1 MSLTHHFTDEKI
13 TTKYAIDRNSKKFVV
28 QTKETSEMSEPVAA
42 TSSPQ
47 VPLIRVAGV
56 TKRFGGVQAL
66 RGVNLEVLP
75 GEVHALLGENGA
87 GKSTLIKILSGVHAY
102 DEGSIEIAGEKV
114 AFDSPAKSRD
124 AGVAVVYQDLSLVE
138 SLSVAANLMLGRE
151 PRTRLGFV
159 KKRQLMAVVGDFLKA
174 HGIPLDPRTPVG
186 SLPFAYRQ
194 MTEICKALMGD
205 VRILILDEP
214 TSALTGGE
222 EQILFDAIHA
232 VTARGVGVIYV
243 THRLNEVFR
252 ISQRVTVF
260 RDGMNVGMFSTAQT
274 NMKELVGAIVG
285 PGHAALHAR
294 ESTAVGLPGEAP
306 VLERTGAVVHG
317 TDAPNVP
324 VLTLSKVS
332 NDRLHDVDLT
342 VRRGEI
348 HGLAGLIGSGRT
360 EILQTIFGIR
370 PVSTGTVTL
379 DGEPGSRMT
388 PAEAIQ
394 RGVALVPEDRH
405 VQGLVLD
412 HSIER
417 NLTLPRLPHF
427 SRWGWLRSQAALQQA
442 RDSMKHLAV
451 KAPGPATYVKFLSG
465 GNQQK
470 VVFAKW
476 NHPRPKLLM
485 LDEPTVGVD
494 VGAREEI
501 YGVVHDAAQA
511 GTGILVVSS
520 DLDEL
525 LRLCDRV
532 SIVMDGCIVRTIE
545 RADLRNAEELH
556 HLIQLSRSSNE
567 SPKGTSFGTHAT

>member
-1 MSLTHHFTDEKI
+1 MLLTHHLPDAKI
-13 TTKYAIDRNSKKFVV
+13 TKQRATRSRSIRIRHVDEGDIR
-28 QTKETSEMSEPVAA
+28 MSEPVAVA
-42 TSSPQ
+42 ASSSPR
-47 VPLIRVAGV
+47 VPLIRVTGV
-56 TKRFGGVQAL
+56 TKKFGGVQAL

-102 DEGSIEIAGEKV
+102 DEGSIEIAGQKV
-114 AFDSPAKSRD
+114 AFESPAKSRE

-138 SLSVAANLMLGRE
+138 SLSVGANLMLGRE

-159 KKRQLMAVVGDFLKA
+159 RQRELMAQVSAFLRE
-174 HGIPLDPRTPVG
+174 HNIPLDPRVPVD

-205 VRILILDEP
+205 VRVLILDEP

-222 EQILFDAIHA
+222 EQILFDAIRT

-260 RDGMNVGMFSTAQT
+260 RDGANAGHFATADT
-274 NMKELVGAIVG
+274 DMKQLVAAIVG
-285 PGHAALHAR
+285 PRHAAMQAR
-294 ESTAVGLPGEAP
+294 QETTTGTSAQSAAAQTAEQTAAQSTLDAP
-306 VLERTGAVVHG
+306 VLS
-317 TDAPNVP
+317 
-324 VLTLSKVS
+324 LSNVS
-332 NDRLHDVDLT
+332 NARLHNVNFA
-342 VRRGEI
+342 VRKGQV

-360 EILQTIFGIR
+360 EILQTIFGLLPIDA
-370 PVSTGTVTL
+370 GAIEL
-379 DGEPGSRMT
+379 DGQPLAARRPGD
-388 PAEAIQ
+388 AIQ
-394 RGVALVPEDRH
+394 RGIALVPEDRH
-405 VQGLVLD
+405 LQGLVLD

-417 NLTLPRLPHF
+417 NLTLPRLPQF
-427 SRWGWLRSQAALQQA
+427 SRGGWLRAQAAAQQA
-442 RDSMKHLAV
+442 RTAMKQLSV
-451 KAPGPATYVKFLSG
+451 KAPDASTHVKFLSG

-476 NHPRPKLLM
+476 NHPRPKVLL

-501 YGVVHDAAQA
+501 YGVVRDAARA
-511 GTGILVVSS
+511 GTGVVVVSS

-525 LRLCDRV
+525 LRLCDRI
-532 SIVMDGCIVRTIE
+532 SIVVDGSIVRTVE
-545 RADLRNAEELH
+545 RAQLRTAEELH
-556 HLIQLSRSSNE
+556 HLIQLPRPTE
-567 SPKGTSFGTHAT
+567 ELAT

>member
-1 MSLTHHFTDEKI
+1 
-13 TTKYAIDRNSKKFVV
+13 
-28 QTKETSEMSEPVAA
+28 MSEPVAVTA
-42 TSSPQ
+42 ASSPQ
-47 VPLIRVAGV
+47 VPLIRVTGV
-56 TKRFGGVQAL
+56 TKKFGGVQAL

-102 DEGSIEIAGEKV
+102 DEGSIEIDGQRV
-114 AFDSPAKSRD
+114 AFGSPAQSRE

-138 SLSVAANLMLGRE
+138 SLSVGANLMLGRE

-159 KKRQLMAVVGDFLKA
+159 KQRELMAQVSAFLRE
-174 HGIPLDPRTPVG
+174 HNIPLDPRVPVD

-205 VRILILDEP
+205 VRVLILDEP

-222 EQILFDAIHA
+222 EQILFDAIRT
-232 VTARGVGVIYV
+232 VTQRGVGVIYV

-260 RDGMNVGMFSTAQT
+260 RDGANAGEFATAQT
-274 NMKELVGAIVG
+274 DMKQLVAAIVG
-285 PGHAALHAR
+285 PRHAAMQAKQNIATG
-294 ESTAVGLPGEAP
+294 ETSQAAQATTADAVPRSVANATQEAP
-306 VLERTGAVVHG
+306 VLA
-317 TDAPNVP
+317 
-324 VLTLSKVS
+324 LSNVS
-332 NDRLHDVDLT
+332 NARLRGVDFS
-342 VRRGEI
+342 VHKGEI

-360 EILQTIFGIR
+360 EILQTIFGLLPVEQGSITLEGQPHAPRR
-370 PVSTGTVTL
+370 PA
-379 DGEPGSRMT
+379 D
-388 PAEAIQ
+388 AIAQ
-394 RGVALVPEDRH
+394 GIALVPEDRH

-427 SRWGWLRSQAALQQA
+427 SRAGWLRAKAAAQQA
-442 RDSMKHLAV
+442 GTAMKQLSV
-451 KAPGPATYVKFLSG
+451 KAPDASTHVKFLSG

-476 NHPRPKLLM
+476 NVPRPKVLL

-501 YGVVHDAAQA
+501 YGVVHDATRA
-511 GTGILVVSS
+511 GTGVVVVSS

-525 LRLCDRV
+525 LRLCDRI
-532 SIVMDGCIVRTIE
+532 SIVVDGAIARTVE
-545 RADLRNAEELH
+545 RAQIRHTEELH
-556 HLIQLSRSSNE
+556 HLIQLPRPTE
-567 SPKGTSFGTHAT
+567 ELAT

>member
-1 MSLTHHFTDEKI
+1 
-13 TTKYAIDRNSKKFVV
+13 
-28 QTKETSEMSEPVAA
+28 MSEPVAVA
-42 TSSPQ
+42 AASSPQ

-102 DEGSIEIAGEKV
+102 DDGVIEIAGQTV
-114 AFDSPAKSRD
+114 AFDSPAQSRD

-138 SLSVAANLMLGRE
+138 SLSVGANLMLGRE

-159 KKRQLMAVVGDFLKA
+159 KNRQLMATVGEFLRS
-174 HGIPLDPRTPVG
+174 HGIPLDPKVPVG

-194 MTEICKALMGD
+194 MTEICKALMGE
-205 VRILILDEP
+205 VRVLILDEP

-222 EQILFDAIHA
+222 EQILFDAIRA

-260 RDGMNVGMFSTAQT
+260 RDGANAGTFTTAQT
-274 NMKELVGAIVG
+274 DMKQLVAAIVG
-285 PGHAALHAR
+285 PAHAALQAR
-294 ESTAVGLPGEAP
+294 QKTAVGDAAVATTASALAISEEDAGAAP
-306 VLERTGAVVHG
+306 VLK
-317 TDAPNVP
+317 
-324 VLTLSKVS
+324 LSNVS
-332 NDRLHDVDLT
+332 NDRLHHIDL
-342 VRRGEI
+342 VLRRGEI

-360 EILQTIFGIR
+360 EILQTIFGLRAVDAGAIEI
-370 PVSTGTVTL
+370 
-379 DGEPGSRMT
+379 DGRTRSRIT

-394 RGVALVPEDRH
+394 LGVALVPEDRH
-405 VQGLVLD
+405 LEGLVLD

-427 SRWGWLRSQAALQQA
+427 SRWGWLRSQAAVQQA
-442 RDSMKHLAV
+442 KRSMKELAV
-451 KAPGPATYVKFLSG
+451 KAPNSSTAVKFLSG

-501 YGVVHDAAQA
+501 YGVVNDAAQA
-511 GTGILVVSS
+511 GTGVLIVSS

-525 LRLCDRV
+525 LRLCDRI
-532 SIVMDGCIVRTIE
+532 SIVADGCIVNTVE
-545 RADLRNAEELH
+545 RAELANAEALH
-556 HLIQLSRSSNE
+556 HLIQLSRSSLE
-567 SPKGTSFGTHAT
+567 ASAT

>member
-1 MSLTHHFTDEKI
+1 
-13 TTKYAIDRNSKKFVV
+13 
-28 QTKETSEMSEPVAA
+28 MSEPVAVA
-42 TSSPQ
+42 AASSPQ

-102 DEGSIEIAGEKV
+102 DEGVIEIDGQTG
-114 AFDSPAKSRD
+114 AFDSPARSRE

-138 SLSVAANLMLGRE
+138 SLSVGANLMLGRE

-159 KKRQLMAVVGDFLKA
+159 KNRQLMAEVGEFLRS
-174 HGIPLDPRTPVG
+174 HGIPLDPKTPVG
-186 SLPFAYRQ
+186 ALPFAYRQ
-194 MTEICKALMGD
+194 MTEICKALMGH
-205 VRILILDEP
+205 VRVLILDEP

-222 EQILFDAIHA
+222 EQILFDAIRA
-232 VTARGVGVIYV
+232 VTDRGVGVIYV

-260 RDGMNVGMFSTAQT
+260 RDGANAGMFSTAQT
-274 NMKELVGAIVG
+274 DMKQLVAAIVG
-285 PGHAALHAR
+285 PKHAALQAK
-294 ESTAVGLPGEAP
+294 VGVAGDEVSIAAP
-306 VLERTGAVVHG
+306 IK
-317 TDAPNVP
+317 APNATASAA
-324 VLTLSKVS
+324 LKLSHVS
-332 NDRLHDVDLT
+332 NDRLRDVDL
-342 VRRGEI
+342 VVERGEI

-360 EILQTIFGIR
+360 EILQTIFGLR
-370 PVSTGTVTL
+370 SVETGTVEI
-379 DGEPGSRMT
+379 DGLARSRVS
-388 PAEAIQ
+388 PADAIQ
-394 RGVALVPEDRH
+394 LGVALVPEDRH
-405 VQGLVLD
+405 LEGLVLE

-417 NLTLPRLPHF
+417 NLTLPRLPQF
-427 SRWGWLRSQAALQQA
+427 SRWGWLRSQAAEHQA
-442 RDSMKHLAV
+442 KRSMKELAV
-451 KAPGPATYVKFLSG
+451 KAPGSSTPVKFLSG

-476 NHPRPKLLM
+476 NHPRPKLLL

-511 GTGILVVSS
+511 GTGVLVVSS

-525 LRLCDRV
+525 LRLCDRI
-532 SIVMDGCIVRTIE
+532 SIVADGGIVKTVA
-545 RADLRNAEELH
+545 RADLANAEALH
-556 HLIQLSRSSNE
+556 HLVQLSRSSFE
-567 SPKGTSFGTHAT
+567 SHAGTSAGAHAT

>member
-1 MSLTHHFTDEKI
+1 
-13 TTKYAIDRNSKKFVV
+13 
-28 QTKETSEMSEPVAA
+28 MSEPVAVA
-42 TSSPQ
+42 AASSPQ

-56 TKRFGGVQAL
+56 TKRFGGVHAL

-102 DEGSIEIAGEKV
+102 DDGVIEIAGQKV
-114 AFDSPAKSRD
+114 AFDSPAQSRD

-138 SLSVAANLMLGRE
+138 SLSVGANLMLGRE

-159 KKRQLMAVVGDFLKA
+159 KNRQLMATVGEFLRS
-174 HGIPLDPRTPVG
+174 HGIPLDPKVSVG

-194 MTEICKALMGD
+194 MTEICKALMGE
-205 VRILILDEP
+205 VRVLILDEP

-222 EQILFDAIHA
+222 EQILFDAIRA

-260 RDGMNVGMFSTAQT
+260 RDGANAGTFQTAQT
-274 NMKELVGAIVG
+274 DMKQLVAAIVG
-285 PGHAALHAR
+285 PAHAALQAR
-294 ESTAVGLPGEAP
+294 QKTAVGDGAAVVATTVSALPASGQASNADTAP
-306 VLERTGAVVHG
+306 VLK
-317 TDAPNVP
+317 
-324 VLTLSKVS
+324 LSNVS
-332 NDRLHDVDLT
+332 NDRLHHIDLV
-342 VRRGEI
+342 VRRGEV

-360 EILQTIFGIR
+360 EILQTVFGLRSVDAGSIEF
-370 PVSTGTVTL
+370 
-379 DGEPGSRMT
+379 DGRTRSRIT

-394 RGVALVPEDRH
+394 LGVALVPEDRH
-405 VQGLVLD
+405 LEGLVLD

-427 SRWGWLRSQAALQQA
+427 SRWGWLRSQAAVQQA
-442 RDSMKHLAV
+442 KRSMKELAV
-451 KAPGPATYVKFLSG
+451 KAPNSSTAVKFLSG

-501 YGVVHDAAQA
+501 YGVVNDAAQA
-511 GTGILVVSS
+511 GTGVLVVSS

-525 LRLCDRV
+525 LRLCDRI
-532 SIVMDGCIVRTIE
+532 SIVADGCIVNTVE
-545 RADLRNAEELH
+545 RAELANAEALH
-556 HLIQLSRSSNE
+556 HLIQLSRSSLE
-567 SPKGTSFGTHAT
+567 ALAT